1 MQKLESI
8 KLFKDLQDVGSK
20 YKSLE
25 LRNSTTEVEANQKMQ
40 ELILTYK
47 SQLQQ
52 IKERSNFISR
62 QIREQA
68 QDHNSKD
75 IYTTIVQLN
84 SLSKDK
90 CNYLK
95 NSDMEFEHTC
105 VKAVLLSTIDELSLV
120 NESIRNKEFLIDKNT
135 YFYIYEKVIINC
147 FMNFLA
153 LKDMGI
159 QISKI
164 EALSQAVLSQIQ
176 TLSLISI

>member
-8 KLFKDLQDVGSK
+8 KLFRDLQDVPSK

-25 LRNSTTEVEANQKMQ
+25 LRNNTTEVEANKKLQ

-68 QDHNSKD
+68 QSHSSKN

-84 SLSKDK
+84 SLAKDK
-90 CNYLK
+90 CDYIK
-95 NSDMEFEHTC
+95 SSDMEFEHTC
-105 VKAVLLSTIDELSLV
+105 VKAVLLSTVDELSLV
-120 NESIRNKEFLIDKNT
+120 NDSIRNKEFINDKHT
-135 YFYIYEKVIINC
+135 YFYIYEKVVINC